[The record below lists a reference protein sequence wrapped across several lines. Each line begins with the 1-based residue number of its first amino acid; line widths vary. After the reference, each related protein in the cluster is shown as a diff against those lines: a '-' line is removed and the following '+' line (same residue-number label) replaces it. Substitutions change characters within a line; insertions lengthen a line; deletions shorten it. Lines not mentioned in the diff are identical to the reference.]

1 MADIFH
7 YFPINA
13 SIDKVF
19 DAVSTPNGLDK
30 WWSKTTLGKGEVGET
45 FHLHF
50 EPDYNWTAIVSKCI
64 PDKEFELTIQTS
76 DEDWKGSKVGFRL
89 TDKKNNV
96 TEVQFYHTGWQ
107 EDNEHF
113 RISNFCWAMYL
124 RILKRNLEF
133 GEFVQYADR
142 LSV

>member
-7 YFPINA
+7 YFPINT
-13 SIDKVF
+13 SVERVF
-19 DAVSTPNGLDK
+19 EAISSPEGIDK
-30 WWSKTTLGKGEVGET
+30 WWAKTTSVNVALDET
-45 FHLHF
+45 FHFYF
-50 EPDYNWTAIVSKCI
+50 EPDYNWTAVVSKCI
-64 PDKEFELTIQTS
+64 PNKEFELTMQTS
-76 DEDWKGSKVGFRL
+76 DEDWKGTKVGFRL
-89 TDKKNNV
+89 ADRQNV
-96 TEVQFYHTGWQ
+96 TEVQFYHTGWKV
-107 EDNEHF
+107 DNEHL

>member
-7 YFPINA
+7 NFPINV

-19 DAVSTPNGLDK
+19 DTISTPNGLDK
-30 WWSKTTLGKGEVGET
+30 WWSKASSGKVAIGET
-45 FHLHF
+45 YHFYF
-50 EPDYNWTAIVSKCI
+50 EPEYNWKAVVSKCI
-64 PDKEFELTIQTS
+64 HDKEFELTMQNS
-76 DEDWKGSKVGFRL
+76 DEDWDGSKVGFHL
-89 TDKKNNV
+89 TSKNNM
-96 TEVQFYHTGWQ
+96 TEVHFYHTGWKR
-107 EDNEHF
+107 DNEHF

-142 LSV
+142 LNV